1 MRFHRRNSSL
11 SRLLGLLMLC
21 GVQASVLSPARA
33 QSARQLYLQ
42 GIQFDEQKRYTD
54 AIQRFEEARRKAP
67 DLHRILLL
75 LGGVHIK
82 LRNSEQAIDLFDLFQ
97 QEERT
102 PDGEEQGLLQ
112 SGYIELQAILKEQ
125 QQQNP
130 ERTELYLFAAR
141 TAYRLKQW
149 RRAWDLFVRHE
160 QIRPN
165 PREAEAKRRAQYLRE
180 FHEAVVSQI
189 PSTTQRENPELLL
202 LIAESHFALQHE
214 EAAIDAI
221 DLFRELRPEA
231 TPNPRMTNLLERLAA
246 RLVSESGGAV
256 LLMGR
261 TQFWLAHLEQAA
273 ALYARYRQESPT
285 PPTAYAERQ
294 VKYEADLQATLDR
307 QRREAELRQAQEA
320 SLRAAEAVRRA
331 QQEADERRKLTE
343 QRARVNRWLL
353 GSGAAS
359 IAVGGGL
366 LSVGAV
372 AVTYDG
378 KCIDDSQPCDRVYD
392 SLNVG
397 IGTLA
402 AGGAL
407 ILGGCTLI
415 GLGIARARPA
425 TASRSGAKDTRR

>member
-1 MRFHRRNSSL
+1 
-11 SRLLGLLMLC
+11 MLY
-21 GVQASVLSPARA
+21 GVQASMLSPAQA

-42 GIQFDEQKRYTD
+42 GIQLDEQKRYAD

-67 DLHRILLL
+67 ELHRILLL

-102 PDGEEQGLLQ
+102 PDEEEQGLLQ
-112 SGYIELQAILKEQ
+112 SGYIELQATLKEQ
-125 QQQNP
+125 QRQTP
-130 ERTELYLFAAR
+130 ERTELCLFAAR
-141 TAYRLKQW
+141 TAHRLKQW
-149 RRAWDLFVRHE
+149 TRAWDLFVRHE

-165 PREAEAKRRAQYLRE
+165 PQEAEAKRRAQYLRD

-189 PSTTQRENPELLL
+189 PLTAQRENPELLL

-221 DLFRELRPEA
+221 DRLRELRPEA
-231 TPNPRMTNLLERLAA
+231 TPTPRLSNLLERLAA

-261 TQFWLAHLEQAA
+261 TQFWLARLEPAA
-273 ALYARYRQESPT
+273 ALYARYRQENPT
-285 PPTAYAERQ
+285 PPAPYADRQ

-307 QRREAELRQAQEA
+307 QQREAELRQAQEA
-320 SLRAAEAVRRA
+320 SQRAAEAVRRA
-331 QQEADERRKLTE
+331 QQEADERRKLAE
-343 QRARVNRWLL
+343 QRTRANRWLL
-353 GSGAAS
+353 GSGAAA
-359 IAVGGGL
+359 IVVGGGL

-372 AVTYDG
+372 AITYDG

-407 ILGGCTLI
+407 ILGGCTLV

-425 TASRSGAKDTRR
+425 SLSRSGAKESR